1 MSNIRSEPY
10 WSGDHSEE
18 YLSDLDVF
26 ARLMYAENCAE
37 RRAHGEKEYSSF
49 IEYVEQQAD
58 FIQTK
63 FDMECCDSDGQLIT
77 DMPGVSQENKSI
89 LLDAFKS

>member
-10 WSGDHSEE
+10 WSGNHSEE
-18 YLSDLDVF
+18 YLSELDVF
-26 ARLMYAENCAE
+26 ARKMYAENCYE
-37 RRAHGEKEYSSF
+37 RKAHGEKPYESF
-49 IEYVEQQAD
+49 VDYVEQQAD

-63 FDMECCDSDGQLIT
+63 FDEECFDSDGQYIN
-77 DMPGVSQENKSI
+77 DMPGVTETKKSI